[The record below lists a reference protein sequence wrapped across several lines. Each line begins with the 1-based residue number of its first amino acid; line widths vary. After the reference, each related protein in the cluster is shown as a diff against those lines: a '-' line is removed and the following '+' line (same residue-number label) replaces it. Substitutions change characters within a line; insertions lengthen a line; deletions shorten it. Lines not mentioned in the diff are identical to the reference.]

1 MFKGLFQSKE
11 DRIRVKVDEFI
22 AEGLNHL
29 TQKFYNGAMIE
40 FEKAMELNP
49 EEVYPRLVDELSNAA
64 SSGDLQSALAIG
76 LNLIKENNEDFELA
90 NKLGNYARELGDYKQ
105 ANGLYKSAL
114 KVNKSYEMAFYNLAA
129 SQAKVDIFDEA
140 IKSALEQFDGVE
152 GFILPDYVSD
162 EKLVEKYTE
171 LAAENKKE
179 EYSEKIQDLTI
190 QREEKIEEGNAVEAK
205 GFDLQIKKLNESME
219 TVLPEDII
227 KEFKREIEED
237 SERAKIHKY
246 NLAIYALHSRKT
258 DQAIE
263 VLNDLNIAEFDTIEL
278 LKAVA
283 MEQRGHR
290 EDAIRKLVQ
299 LLGQNEFNRYNNVNL
314 GLLYRKSK
322 KRFLATKYLIKTAA
336 LLNKSNGIYS
346 MHELIAEADES
357 FSTGRYKKAL
367 NYYLIAASEV
377 PTGDIWNN
385 IGEIYVE
392 LKKYDEA
399 VEAYRS
405 MQKLNPKS
413 KGADSKLREIHNYYL
428 DRGEVLF
435 EDRKFKPAVDYYH
448 KALGVLRLPE
458 TIKRTADVYKQL
470 NNSEREKELLE
481 EWQMLVDKQKAKEQE
496 VHRQKL
502 IKQAK
507 TFMAKKNYIKAIEI
521 FEAVLRMKVDQKVF
535 VQLAALYRGLKK
547 TNELADLERRW
558 EKMVLHAEKLKKYE
572 KERLRKQRE
581 RDQEKEKQDKMV

>member
-11 DRIRVKVDEFI
+11 EKIRVKVDEYI

-29 TQKFYNGAMIE
+29 SQKFYNGAMIE
-40 FEKAMELNP
+40 FDKAMELNP
-49 EEVYPRLVDELSNAA
+49 QSVYPRLVDELSNAA

-76 LNLIKENNEDFELA
+76 LNLIKENNEDYELA
-90 NKLGNYARELGDYKQ
+90 NKLGNYARETGDYKQ
-105 ANGLYKSAL
+105 ANGLYKAAL
-114 KVNKSYEMAFYNLAA
+114 KVNKGYEMAFYNLAA
-129 SQAKVDIFDEA
+129 SQAKVDIYDEA
-140 IKSALEQFDGVE
+140 IKSALEQFDSVE
-152 GFILPDYVSD
+152 GFILPDYITEED
-162 EKLVEKYTE
+162 LLEKYSQ

-190 QREEKIEEGNAVEAK
+190 EREEKLEEGNAIEAK
-205 GFDLQIKKLNESME
+205 GFDLQIKKLNDGME

-227 KEFKREIEED
+227 KEFKRDIEED
-237 SERAKIHKY
+237 ADRSKIHKY
-246 NLAIYALHSRKT
+246 NLAIYALHNNIP
-258 DQAIE
+258 DLAIE
-263 VLNDLNIAEFDTIEL
+263 ILNDLTVAEFDTLDL
-278 LKAVA
+278 LKAVS
-283 MEQRGHR
+283 MEAKGHR

-322 KRFLATKYLIKTAA
+322 KQFLATKYLIKTAA

-346 MHELIAEADES
+346 MKELIKEADEN
-357 FSTGRYKKAL
+357 FTTGRYKKAL
-367 NYYLIAASEV
+367 NYYLIAASEI
-377 PTGDIWNN
+377 PTVEIWNN
-385 IGEIYVE
+385 LGEIYVE

-399 VEAYRS
+399 VDAYRS
-405 MQKLNPKS
+405 MQKLDPKS

-435 EDRKFKPAVDYYH
+435 EDRKFKPAADYYH

-470 NNSEREKELLE
+470 NNTEREKELLE
-481 EWQMLVDKQKAKEQE
+481 EWQMIVDQEKAKEQE
-496 VHRQKL
+496 IHRQKL

-507 TFMAKKNYIKAIEI
+507 TFMAKKNYIKAVDM
-521 FEAVLRMKVDQKVF
+521 FEAVLRMKVDQKIF

-547 TNELADLERRW
+547 GNELADLERRW
-558 EKMVLHAEKLKKYE
+558 EKMVLHEEKLKKYE
-572 KERLRKQRE
+572 KERLREQKE
-581 RDQEKEKQDKMV
+581 RDQEKEKDDKMV